1 MRSRAIS
8 RPSNTLTRSWL
19 NASDAE
25 KETRPAFSLKL
36 RYVGEKLV
44 EKVLDGKAL

>member
-19 NASDAE
+19 NASAAE
-25 KETRPAFSLKL
+25 KETRPAFLATTVTIFCAAPL
-36 RYVGEKLV
+36 IVGVAK
-44 EKVLDGKAL
+44 